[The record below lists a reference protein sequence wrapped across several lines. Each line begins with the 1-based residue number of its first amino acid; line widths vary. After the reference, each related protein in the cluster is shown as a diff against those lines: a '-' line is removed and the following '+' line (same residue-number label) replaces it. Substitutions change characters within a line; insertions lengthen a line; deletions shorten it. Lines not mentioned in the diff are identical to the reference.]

1 MSITGNEKTAVAL
14 GSFDGLHK
22 GHISVI
28 ASALSL
34 RASGLFPVILLFD
47 EHPMKILGSAP
58 DEILQK
64 HLRRKILE
72 GMGIC
77 IEDIEF
83 GQIYNMTAEE
93 FFREILV
100 KKLNAGA
107 LCCGENYRFG
117 AGGTGNCELLKK
129 LCAESGTK
137 LYVSESVQYEDEP
150 VSSTRIRSAIK
161 SGDLKSAGDM
171 LGRLFFYDGEVMPG
185 DRRGRKMGFPTA
197 NQFFENGFIV
207 PSFGVYASRV
217 TVRGSMFRGVTNI
230 GVRPTFG
237 ISNPRSETHIEGFE
251 GDIYGENIEVALIE
265 KIRDEVKFSS
275 MGELAEQ
282 IEKDSRAARCIFE
295 KRGENRCV

>member
-77 IEDIEF
+77 IEDIAFE
-83 GQIYNMTAEE
+83 QIYNMTAEE

-137 LYVSESVQYEDEP
+137 LYVSESVLYEDEP

-171 LGRLFFYDGEVMPG
+171 LGRPFFYDGEVMPG

-237 ISNPRSETHIEGFE
+237 ISKPRSETHIEGFE

-282 IEKDSRAARCIFE
+282 IEKDSRAARRIFE

>member
-77 IEDIEF
+77 IEDIAFE
-83 GQIYNMTAEE
+83 QIYNMTAEE

-137 LYVSESVQYEDEP
+137 L
-150 VSSTRIRSAIK
+150 
-161 SGDLKSAGDM
+161 
-171 LGRLFFYDGEVMPG
+171 
-185 DRRGRKMGFPTA
+185 
-197 NQFFENGFIV
+197 
-207 PSFGVYASRV
+207 
-217 TVRGSMFRGVTNI
+217 
-230 GVRPTFG
+230 
-237 ISNPRSETHIEGFE
+237 
-251 GDIYGENIEVALIE
+251 
-265 KIRDEVKFSS
+265 
-275 MGELAEQ
+275 
-282 IEKDSRAARCIFE
+282 
-295 KRGENRCV
+295 